1 MLYIKR
7 IILKTLFL
15 LLFLTTIISCTTTK
29 IIEVPIETIKTEYIE
44 QVKYDSIYSK
54 DSIYIM
60 QKGDT
65 IYNNKVQYL
74 YKYKYLRDTINIT
87 DTIPKIITVKD
98 TQYIN
103 QLYAWQKILIVIGI
117 GFILYWIIKLVIYIK
132 SKFNMMLKKW
142 FGIAHFNKSYKMKR
156 E

>member
-1 MLYIKR
+1 MLYIKKL
-7 IILKTLFL
+7 ILKTLFL

-29 IIEVPIETIKTEYIE
+29 IVEVPVETIKTEYIE

-74 YKYKYLRDTINIT
+74 YKYKYLRDTINIA
-87 DTIPKIITVKD
+87 DTIPKIVTIKD

-103 QLYAWQKILIVIGI
+103 QLYTWQKFLIVIGI
-117 GFILYWIIKLVIYIK
+117 GFILYWIIKLIIYIK
-132 SKFNMMLKKW
+132 SKFN
-142 FGIAHFNKSYKMKR
+142 I
-156 E
+156 

>member
-7 IILKTLFL
+7 LILKTLFL

-29 IIEVPIETIKTEYIE
+29 IVEVPIETIKTEYIE

-87 DTIPKIITVKD
+87 DTIPKIVTVKD

-103 QLYAWQKILIVIGI
+103 QLYTWQKLLIVIGI
-117 GFILYWIIKLVIYIK
+117 GFIFYWIIKLVIYIK
-132 SKFNMMLKKW
+132 DKFN
-142 FGIAHFNKSYKMKR
+142 I
-156 E
+156 

>member
-1 MLYIKR
+1 MLHTKR
-7 IILKTLFL
+7 IILKTLLF
-15 LLFLTTIISCTTTK
+15 LLFLTIVISCKTTTK
-29 IIEVPIETIKTEYIE
+29 IVEIPVETIKTEYIE
-44 QVKYDSIYSK
+44 QVKYDSIYSR

-87 DTIPKIITVKD
+87 DTIPKIITVEK

-103 QLYAWQKILIVIGI
+103 QLYTWQKLLITIGI
-117 GFILYWIIKLVIYIK
+117 GFILYWIVRLVIYIK
-132 SKFNMMLKKW
+132 NKFN
-142 FGIAHFNKSYKMKR
+142 I
-156 E
+156 

>member
-1 MLYIKR
+1 MLCFKR
-7 IILKTLFL
+7 MILKTLFL
-15 LLFLTTIISCTTTK
+15 LLFLTTIVSCTTTK
-29 IIEVPIETIKTEYIE
+29 IVEVPIETIKTEYIE

-87 DTIPKIITVKD
+87 DTIPKIVTIKD

-103 QLYAWQKILIVIGI
+103 QLYTWQKLLIVIGI

-132 SKFNMMLKKW
+132 SKFN
-142 FGIAHFNKSYKMKR
+142 I
-156 E
+156 

>member
-1 MLYIKR
+1 MLYIKKL
-7 IILKTLFL
+7 ILKTSFL

-29 IIEVPIETIKTEYIE
+29 VVEVPIETVKTEYIE

-87 DTIPKIITVKD
+87 DTIPKIVTVKD

-103 QLYAWQKILIVIGI
+103 QLYTWQKILIVIGI
-117 GFILYWIIKLVIYIK
+117 GFILYWIIKLIIYIK
-132 SKFNMMLKKW
+132 SKFN
-142 FGIAHFNKSYKMKR
+142 I
-156 E
+156 

>member
-1 MLYIKR
+1 MLYTKR
-7 IILKTLFL
+7 IILKILFF

-29 IIEVPIETIKTEYIE
+29 IIEVPVETIKTEYIE

-87 DTIPKIITVKD
+87 DTIPKIVTVKD

-103 QLYAWQKILIVIGI
+103 QLYTWQKLLIVIGI

-132 SKFNMMLKKW
+132 SKFN
-142 FGIAHFNKSYKMKR
+142 I
-156 E
+156 

>member
-1 MLYIKR
+1 MLYIKKLT
-7 IILKTLFL
+7 LKTLFL
-15 LLFLTTIISCTTTK
+15 LLFLTTVISCTTTK
-29 IIEVPIETIKTEYIE
+29 IVEVPIETIKTEYIE

-65 IYNNKVQYL
+65 VYNNKIQYL

-87 DTIPKIITVKD
+87 DTIPKIVTVKD

-103 QLYAWQKILIVIGI
+103 QLYTWQKLLVVIGI

-132 SKFNMMLKKW
+132 SKFN
-142 FGIAHFNKSYKMKR
+142 I
-156 E
+156 

>member
-7 IILKTLFL
+7 LILKTLFL

-29 IIEVPIETIKTEYIE
+29 IVEVPVETIKTEYIE

-87 DTIPKIITVKD
+87 DTIPKIVTVKD

-103 QLYAWQKILIVIGI
+103 QLYTWQKLLMVIGI

-132 SKFNMMLKKW
+132 SKFN
-142 FGIAHFNKSYKMKR
+142 I
-156 E
+156 

>member
-29 IIEVPIETIKTEYIE
+29 IVEVPIETIKTEYVE

-65 IYNNKVQYL
+65 VYNNKVQYL

-87 DTIPKIITVKD
+87 DTIPKIVTVKD
-98 TQYIN
+98 TQYVN
-103 QLYAWQKILIVIGI
+103 QLYTWQKILIVIGI
-117 GFILYWIIKLVIYIK
+117 GFILYWIIKLIIYIK
-132 SKFNMMLKKW
+132 SKFN
-142 FGIAHFNKSYKMKR
+142 I
-156 E
+156 

>member
-15 LLFLTTIISCTTTK
+15 LLFLTTIVSCTTTK
-29 IIEVPIETIKTEYIE
+29 TIEIPVETVKTEYIE

-87 DTIPKIITVKD
+87 DTIPKIVTVKD
-98 TQYIN
+98 TQYVN
-103 QLYAWQKILIVIGI
+103 QLYIWQKLLIVIGI
-117 GFILYWIIKLVIYIK
+117 GFILYWIIKLVKI
-132 SKFNMMLKKW
+132 
-142 FGIAHFNKSYKMKR
+142 GRAHV
-156 E
+156 

>member
-7 IILKTLFL
+7 LILKTLFL

-29 IIEVPIETIKTEYIE
+29 IVEVPVETIKTEYIE

-54 DSIYIM
+54 DSIYII

-103 QLYAWQKILIVIGI
+103 QLYTWQKILIIIGI
-117 GFILYWIIKLVIYIK
+117 GFILYWIVKLVIYIK
-132 SKFNMMLKKW
+132 SKFN
-142 FGIAHFNKSYKMKR
+142 I
-156 E
+156 

>member
-7 IILKTLFL
+7 VILKTLFL

-29 IIEVPIETIKTEYIE
+29 IVEVPVETIKTEYIE
-44 QVKYDSIYSK
+44 QIKYDSIYSK

-87 DTIPKIITVKD
+87 DTIPKIVTVKD
-98 TQYIN
+98 TQYVH
-103 QLYAWQKILIVIGI
+103 QLYTWQKLLIVIGI
-117 GFILYWIIKLVIYIK
+117 GFILYWIVRLVIYIK
-132 SKFNMMLKKW
+132 NKFN
-142 FGIAHFNKSYKMKR
+142 I
-156 E
+156 

>member
-29 IIEVPIETIKTEYIE
+29 IVEVPIETIKTEYIE

-87 DTIPKIITVKD
+87 DTIPKIVTVKD
-98 TQYIN
+98 TQCIN
-103 QLYAWQKILIVIGI
+103 QLYTWQKILIVIGI

-132 SKFNMMLKKW
+132 SKFN
-142 FGIAHFNKSYKMKR
+142 I
-156 E
+156 

>member
-1 MLYIKR
+1 MLYIKKLT
-7 IILKTLFL
+7 LKTLFL
-15 LLFLTTIISCTTTK
+15 LLFLTTIISCTSTK
-29 IIEVPIETIKTEYIE
+29 IVEVPIETIKTEYIE

-87 DTIPKIITVKD
+87 DTIPKIVTVKD

-103 QLYAWQKILIVIGI
+103 QLYTWQKLLIVIGI

-132 SKFNMMLKKW
+132 SKFN
-142 FGIAHFNKSYKMKR
+142 I
-156 E
+156 

>member
-1 MLYIKR
+1 MLYTKR
-7 IILKTLFL
+7 IILKILFF
-15 LLFLTTIISCTTTK
+15 LLFLTIVISCKTTTK
-29 IIEVPIETIKTEYIE
+29 VVEIPVETIKTEYIE
-44 QVKYDSIYSK
+44 QVKYDSIYHK

-87 DTIPKIITVKD
+87 DTIPTIVTVKD

-103 QLYAWQKILIVIGI
+103 KLYTWQKLLITVGI
-117 GFILYWIIKLVIYIK
+117 GFVLYWIVRLVIYIK
-132 SKFNMMLKKW
+132 NKFN
-142 FGIAHFNKSYKMKR
+142 I
-156 E
+156 

>member
-1 MLYIKR
+1 MLYIKKLT
-7 IILKTLFL
+7 LKTLFL

-29 IIEVPIETIKTEYIE
+29 IVEVPIETIKTEYIE

-74 YKYKYLRDTINIT
+74 YKYKYLRDTVNIT
-87 DTIPKIITVKD
+87 DTVPKIVTVKD

-103 QLYAWQKILIVIGI
+103 QLYTWQKLLMVIGI

-132 SKFNMMLKKW
+132 DKFN
-142 FGIAHFNKSYKMKR
+142 I
-156 E
+156 

>member
-1 MLYIKR
+1 MLYIKKL
-7 IILKTLFL
+7 ISKTLFL
-15 LLFLTTIISCTTTK
+15 LLLLTTIVSCTTTK
-29 IIEVPIETIKTEYIE
+29 IVEVPVETIKTEYIE

-87 DTIPKIITVKD
+87 DTIPKIVTVKD

-103 QLYAWQKILIVIGI
+103 QLYTWQKILIVIGI
-117 GFILYWIIKLVIYIK
+117 GFILYWIIKLVIYVK
-132 SKFNMMLKKW
+132 SKFN
-142 FGIAHFNKSYKMKR
+142 I
-156 E
+156 

>member
-7 IILKTLFL
+7 LILKTLFL

-29 IIEVPIETIKTEYIE
+29 IVEVPVETIKTEYIE

-87 DTIPKIITVKD
+87 DTIPKIVTVKD

-103 QLYAWQKILIVIGI
+103 QLYTWQKLLIVIGI
-117 GFILYWIIKLVIYIK
+117 GFILYWIIKLVIYVK
-132 SKFNMMLKKW
+132 SKFN
-142 FGIAHFNKSYKMKR
+142 I
-156 E
+156 

>member
-15 LLFLTTIISCTTTK
+15 LLFLTIIISCTTTK
-29 IIEVPIETIKTEYIE
+29 IVEVPVETIKTEYIE

-74 YKYKYLRDTINIT
+74 YKYKYLRDTINII
-87 DTIPKIITVKD
+87 DTIPKIVTVKD

-103 QLYAWQKILIVIGI
+103 QLYTWQKILIIIGI

-132 SKFNMMLKKW
+132 DKFN
-142 FGIAHFNKSYKMKR
+142 I
-156 E
+156 

>member
-7 IILKTLFL
+7 LILKTLFL

-29 IIEVPIETIKTEYIE
+29 IVEVPIETIKTEYIE

-65 IYNNKVQYL
+65 IYNNKIQYL

-87 DTIPKIITVKD
+87 DTIPKIVTVKD

-103 QLYAWQKILIVIGI
+103 QLYTWQKLLIIIGI

-132 SKFNMMLKKW
+132 SKFN
-142 FGIAHFNKSYKMKR
+142 I
-156 E
+156 

>member
-1 MLYIKR
+1 MLHIKR
-7 IILKTLFL
+7 IILKILFF
-15 LLFLTTIISCTTTK
+15 LLFLTIVISCKTTTK
-29 IIEVPIETIKTEYIE
+29 VVEIPVETIKTEYIE
-44 QVKYDSIYSK
+44 QIKYDSIYHK

-87 DTIPKIITVKD
+87 DTIPKIITVEK

-103 QLYAWQKILIVIGI
+103 QLYTWQKLLITIGI
-117 GFILYWIIKLVIYIK
+117 GFILYWIVRLVIYIK
-132 SKFNMMLKKW
+132 NKFN
-142 FGIAHFNKSYKMKR
+142 I
-156 E
+156 

>member
-7 IILKTLFL
+7 LILKTLFL

-29 IIEVPIETIKTEYIE
+29 IVEVPIETIKTEYIE

-87 DTIPKIITVKD
+87 DTIPKIVTIKD

-103 QLYAWQKILIVIGI
+103 QLYTWQKLLIVIGI
-117 GFILYWIIKLVIYIK
+117 GFILYWIVKLVIYIK
-132 SKFNMMLKKW
+132 SKFN
-142 FGIAHFNKSYKMKR
+142 I
-156 E
+156 

>member
-1 MLYIKR
+1 MLYIKKLT
-7 IILKTLFL
+7 LKTLFL
-15 LLFLTTIISCTTTK
+15 LLFLATIISCTSTK
-29 IIEVPIETIKTEYIE
+29 TIEVPIETIKTEYIE

-87 DTIPKIITVKD
+87 DTIPKIVTVKD
-98 TQYIN
+98 TQYVN
-103 QLYAWQKILIVIGI
+103 QLHTWQKLLIVIGI

-132 SKFNMMLKKW
+132 DKFN
-142 FGIAHFNKSYKMKR
+142 I
-156 E
+156 

>member
-1 MLYIKR
+1 MLYIKKLT
-7 IILKTLFL
+7 LKTLFL
-15 LLFLTTIISCTTTK
+15 LLFLATIISCTTTK
-29 IIEVPIETIKTEYIE
+29 IVEVPVETIKTQYIE

-74 YKYKYLRDTINIT
+74 YKYKYLRDTINII
-87 DTIPKIITVKD
+87 DTIPKIVTVKD

-103 QLYAWQKILIVIGI
+103 QLYTWQKLLIVIGI

-132 SKFNMMLKKW
+132 SKFN
-142 FGIAHFNKSYKMKR
+142 I
-156 E
+156 

>member
-7 IILKTLFL
+7 KILKTLFL
-15 LLFLTTIISCTTTK
+15 LLFLTTIISCKTTTK
-29 IIEVPIETIKTEYIE
+29 IVEVPVETIKTEYVE

-60 QKGDT
+60 YKGDT

-87 DTIPKIITVKD
+87 DTIPKIVTID
-98 TQYIN
+98 RIEYIN
-103 QLYAWQKILIVIGI
+103 KLNILQMLLIAVGGGFVLYLIIQLILS
-117 GFILYWIIKLVIYIK
+117 IK
-132 SKFNMMLKKW
+132 SMFN
-142 FGIAHFNKSYKMKR
+142 I
-156 E
+156 

>member
-1 MLYIKR
+1 MLYIKKL
-7 IILKTLFL
+7 ILKTLFS

-29 IIEVPIETIKTEYIE
+29 IVEVPVETIKTEYIE

-74 YKYKYLRDTINIT
+74 YKYKYLRDTINII

-98 TQYIN
+98 IQYIN
-103 QLYAWQKILIVIGI
+103 QLYTWQKILIGIGI
-117 GFILYWIIKLVIYIK
+117 GFILYWIVKLVIYIK
-132 SKFNMMLKKW
+132 SKFN
-142 FGIAHFNKSYKMKR
+142 IQV
-156 E
+156 

>member
-7 IILKTLFL
+7 LILKTLFL
-15 LLFLTTIISCTTTK
+15 LFFLTTIISCTTTK
-29 IIEVPIETIKTEYIE
+29 IVEVPVETIKTEYIE

-54 DSIYIM
+54 DSIYII

-87 DTIPKIITVKD
+87 DTIPKIVTVKD
-98 TQYIN
+98 TQYVN
-103 QLYAWQKILIVIGI
+103 QLYTWQKILIVIGI

-132 SKFNMMLKKW
+132 SKFN
-142 FGIAHFNKSYKMKR
+142 I
-156 E
+156 

>member
-7 IILKTLFL
+7 LILKTLFL

-29 IIEVPIETIKTEYIE
+29 IVEVPIETIKTEYIE

-87 DTIPKIITVKD
+87 DTIPKIVTVKD
-98 TQYIN
+98 TQYVN
-103 QLYAWQKILIVIGI
+103 QLYTWQKLLIVIGI

-132 SKFNMMLKKW
+132 SKFN
-142 FGIAHFNKSYKMKR
+142 I
-156 E
+156 

>member
-15 LLFLTTIISCTTTK
+15 LLFLTTIVSCTTTK
-29 IIEVPIETIKTEYIE
+29 IVEVPVETIKTEYIE

-87 DTIPKIITVKD
+87 DTIPKIVTVKD

-103 QLYAWQKILIVIGI
+103 QLYTWQKLLIVIGI

-132 SKFNMMLKKW
+132 SKFN
-142 FGIAHFNKSYKMKR
+142 I
-156 E
+156 

>member
-7 IILKTLFL
+7 LILKTLFL
-15 LLFLTTIISCTTTK
+15 LLFLITIVSCTTTK
-29 IIEVPIETIKTEYIE
+29 IVEVPVETIKTEYIE

-65 IYNNKVQYL
+65 IYNNKIQYL

-87 DTIPKIITVKD
+87 DTVPKIVTIKD
-98 TQYIN
+98 VQYIN
-103 QLYAWQKILIVIGI
+103 QLYTWQKILIVIGI
-117 GFILYWIIKLVIYIK
+117 GVILYWVIKLLI
-132 SKFNMMLKKW
+132 
-142 FGIAHFNKSYKMKR
+142 
-156 E
+156 

>member
-7 IILKTLFL
+7 LTLKTIFL
-15 LLFLTTIISCTTTK
+15 LLFLTTIISCTSTK
-29 IIEVPIETIKTEYIE
+29 TIEVPIETIKTEYIE

-87 DTIPKIITVKD
+87 DTIPKIVTVKD
-98 TQYIN
+98 TQYVN
-103 QLYAWQKILIVIGI
+103 QLHTWQKLLIFIGI

-132 SKFNMMLKKW
+132 SKFN
-142 FGIAHFNKSYKMKR
+142 I
-156 E
+156 